1 MRVRMVDSQP
11 GAQSESSEWEFEQPQ
26 ITLRALLRQRVER
39 EVDAYNARRPEIFR
53 GLVQPEE
60 SERILNGYRLPRA
73 RQLDAEQQYRRA
85 VRAFETNG
93 FVVLACGRQIESLDE
108 EIDLETASEVE
119 FLKLVPLVGG

>member
-11 GAQSESSEWEFEQPQ
+11 GAQSESSEWEFEQPR